1 MEVFILS
8 RNRYGNGFT
17 ELVRGFFNHNP
28 KSVNDMTNNSFF
40 YYQFQLM
47 TKLKSVLTVEGY
59 PNNWNIDNM
68 WDVLLKNGYIPIVK
82 TDIGS
87 LALEGGFYGQNMYY
101 MPTNV
106 LVANPVLGNID
117 KKIGEDGELLYI
129 NYEYNTFQGVMS
141 LINRYA
147 ILLANIDCS
156 LNVSLMNSRVAHVFE
171 AETDAQVKSL
181 QKMYDDVSKG
191 NPAVFLKKG
200 LKPLGVDK
208 DGGYFL
214 NVKNTYIGNELL
226 LTKRS
231 IMNEFLTEIGINN
244 ANTDKR
250 ERLNS
255 DEVNANNSEVRCTIV
270 RYIDSLNDCAKRIN
284 ENPNFDDINDLHFSI
299 NTRLIDTIKQEM
311 GDVDV

>member
-1 MEVFILS
+1 MSKKNE
-8 RNRYGNGFT
+8 YGNGFI
-17 ELVRGFFNHNP
+17 ELVRGFFHRNP
-28 KSVNDMTNNSFF
+28 KSINDMTNNSFF

-47 TKLKSVLTVEGY
+47 TKLKSVLTVSGY
-59 PNNWNIDNM
+59 PSNWNIDNM

-82 TDIGS
+82 TDIGT

-106 LVANPVLGNID
+106 LVNNPVLRQID
-117 KKIGEDGELLYI
+117 EKIGEKGELLYI
-129 NYEYNTFQGVMS
+129 NYEYNNFQGVMS

-147 ILLANIDCS
+147 VLLANIDCS
-156 LNVSLMNSRVAHVFE
+156 LNVSLYNSRLSHVFQ

-181 QKMYDDVSKG
+181 QKMYDDVSRG
-191 NPAVFLKKG
+191 YPAVFLKKG
-200 LKPLGVDK
+200 MKNLGK
-208 DGGYFL
+208 DNDIGYFL
-214 NVKNTYIGNELL
+214 NVKNTYIGNDLL

-270 RYIDSLNDCAKRIN
+270 RYIDSLNECAKRIN
-284 ENPNFDDINDLHFSI
+284 ENPNFDDITNLHFSI
-299 NTRLIDTIKQEM
+299 NSRVITTLQKRNGE
-311 GDVDV
+311 

>member
-1 MEVFILS
+1 MSKKE
-8 RNRYGNGFT
+8 YGNGFT
-17 ELVRGFFNHNP
+17 ELVRGFFHNNP

-47 TKLKSVLTVEGY
+47 TKLKSVLTVSGY
-59 PNNWNIDNM
+59 PSNWNIDNM
-68 WDVLLKNGYIPIVK
+68 WDVLLTNGYIPIVK
-82 TDIGS
+82 TDIGT

-106 LVANPVLGNID
+106 LVNNPVLRQID
-117 KKIGEDGELLYI
+117 EKIGEKGELLYI
-129 NYEYNTFQGVMS
+129 NYEYNNFQGVMS

-147 ILLANIDCS
+147 VLLANIDCS
-156 LNVSLMNSRVAHVFE
+156 LNVSLYNSRLAHVFE
-171 AETDAQVKSL
+171 AETDAQLKSL
-181 QKMYDDVSKG
+181 QKMYDDVSRG
-191 NPAVFLKKG
+191 TPAVFIKKG
-200 LKPLGVDK
+200 MKNIGK
-208 DGGYFL
+208 DNDSAYFL
-214 NVKNTYIGNELL
+214 NVKNTYIGNDLL

-270 RYIDSLNDCAKRIN
+270 RYIDSLNECAKRIN
-284 ENPNFDDINDLHFSI
+284 ENPNFDDITNLHFSI
-299 NTRLIDTIKQEM
+299 NSRVITTLQKEMESDID
-311 GDVDV
+311 V

>member
-1 MEVFILS
+1 MSKKE
-8 RNRYGNGFT
+8 YGNGFT
-17 ELVRGFFNHNP
+17 ELVQGFFHRNP

-47 TKLKSVLTVEGY
+47 TKLKSVLTVSGY
-59 PNNWNIDNM
+59 PSNWNIDNM
-68 WDVLLKNGYIPIVK
+68 WDVLLTNGYIPVVK
-82 TDIGS
+82 TDIGT

-106 LVANPVLGNID
+106 LVNNPVLRDID
-117 KKIGEDGELLYI
+117 EKIGEKGELLYI
-129 NYEYNTFQGVMS
+129 NYEYNKFQGVMS

-147 ILLANIDCS
+147 VLLANIDCS
-156 LNVSLMNSRVAHVFE
+156 LNVSLFNSRLAHVFE
-171 AETDAQVKSL
+171 AETDAQLKSL
-181 QKMYDDVSKG
+181 QKMYDDVSRG

-200 LKPLGVDK
+200 MKNIGK
-208 DGGYFL
+208 DHDSSYFL
-214 NVKNTYIGNELL
+214 NVKNTYIGNDLL

-270 RYIDSLNDCAKRIN
+270 RFIDSLNNCAKKIN
-284 ENPNFDDINDLHFSI
+284 ENPNFDDITNLHFSI
-299 NTRLIDTIKQEM
+299 NTKVITTLQKEMESDID
-311 GDVDV
+311 V

>member
-1 MEVFILS
+1 MS

-129 NYEYNTFQGVMS
+129 NYESNTFQGVMS

>member
-1 MEVFILS
+1 MSKKESQSF
-8 RNRYGNGFT
+8 RD
-17 ELVRGFFNHNP
+17 LVAGFFNHNP

-47 TKLKSVLTVEGY
+47 TKLKSVLTIDGY
-59 PNNWNIDNM
+59 PKNWNIDNM
-68 WDVLLKNGYIPIVK
+68 WDVILKNGYIPIVS
-82 TDIGS
+82 TDLGT

-106 LVANPVLGNID
+106 IVNNPVLGNID
-117 KKIGEDGELLYI
+117 RVIGEDGELLYI

-147 ILLANIDCS
+147 VLLANIDCS
-156 LNVSLMNSRVAHVFE
+156 LNVSLMNSRIAHVFE
-171 AETDAQVKSL
+171 ASSDAEVKTL
-181 QKMYDDVSKG
+181 EKMYDDVSKG

-200 LKPLGVDK
+200 TRSLPSSNENSS
-208 DGGYFL
+208 FL
-214 NVKNTYIGNELL
+214 NVKNTYIGNDLL
-226 LTKRS
+226 LTKKS

-255 DEVNANNSEVRCTIV
+255 DEVNVNNTEVRCTIM
-270 RYIDSLNDCAKRIN
+270 RYIDSLNECAKKIN
-284 ENPNFDDINDLHFSI
+284 ENSNFSDITNLNFSLNSRVIEQMQRENEVEND
-299 NTRLIDTIKQEM
+299 
-311 GDVDV
+311 V

>member
-1 MEVFILS
+1 MS
-8 RNRYGNGFT
+8 KNRYDNGFT

-47 TKLKSVLTVEGY
+47 TKLKSVLTVDGY

-82 TDIGS
+82 TDIGT

-117 KKIGEDGELLYI
+117 KKIGEDGELLYV
-129 NYEYNTFQGVMS
+129 NYEYNTFQSVMS

-200 LKPLGVDK
+200 LKSLSADK

-214 NVKNTYIGNELL
+214 NVKNTYIGNDLL

-270 RYIDSLNDCAKRIN
+270 RYVDSLNDCAKRIN

-299 NTRLIDTIKQEM
+299 NTRVIDTIKQET
-311 GDVDV
+311 GDIDV